1 LISYVILTLVLCGV
15 FADIQESADAAAPT
29 ATPDGLDV
37 PMKKKKSKK
46 QASDFAKELDELDAE
61 QNDDEISALPA
72 DDGAITG
79 ENGEKIEAWVAEG
92 RGATY
97 PEVFHVTH
105 VTCIVQDANGIAFKT
120 ILHDVAS
127 TQPRTRRRQA

>member
-1 LISYVILTLVLCGV
+1 
-15 FADIQESADAAAPT
+15 
-29 ATPDGLDV
+29 
-37 PMKKKKSKK
+37 MKKKKSKK

-61 QNDDEISALPA
+61 QNDEEISALPA

-97 PEVFHVTH
+97 PEVRLL
-105 VTCIVQDANGIAFKT
+105 IYVQGWLLTNSSSDDSSQCYINTTPNSQVIN
-120 ILHDVAS
+120 VNS
-127 TQPRTRRRQA
+127 

>member
-1 LISYVILTLVLCGV
+1 MISYVCRLGSWPFPDC
-15 FADIQESADAAAPT
+15 QESTDAAPA

-61 QNDDEISALPA
+61 QNDEEVSALPA

-79 ENGEKIEAWVAEG
+79 EDGEKIEAWVAEG

-97 PEVFHVTH
+97 PEVSTSS
-105 VTCIVQDANGIAFKT
+105 TRLESYTDKSATTT
-120 ILHDVAS
+120 ILYHVAS
-127 TQPRTRRRQA
+127 TQS

>member
-1 LISYVILTLVLCGV
+1 MISYVTFALIMCKI

-97 PEVFHVTH
+97 PEVRLL
-105 VTCIVQDANGIAFKT
+105 IYVQGWLLTNSSSDDSSQCYINT
-120 ILHDVAS
+120 
-127 TQPRTRRRQA
+127 TPN

>member
-1 LISYVILTLVLCGV
+1 MILYVTAHLLEWTW
-15 FADIQESADAAAPT
+15 ADGKESTEAPA

-61 QNDDEISALPA
+61 QNDEEISALPA

-97 PEVFHVTH
+97 PEVSHTY
-105 VTCIVQDANGIAFKT
+105 KW
-120 ILHDVAS
+120 
-127 TQPRTRRRQA
+127 RRVGC

>member
-1 LISYVILTLVLCGV
+1 
-15 FADIQESADAAAPT
+15 
-29 ATPDGLDV
+29 
-37 PMKKKKSKK
+37 MKKKKSKK

-61 QNDDEISALPA
+61 QNDEEVTALPA

-97 PEVFHVTH
+97 PEVSLYH
-105 VTCIVQDANGIAFKT
+105 Q
-120 ILHDVAS
+120 LPS
-127 TQPRTRRRQA
+127 TSC

>member
-1 LISYVILTLVLCGV
+1 
-15 FADIQESADAAAPT
+15 
-29 ATPDGLDV
+29 
-37 PMKKKKSKK
+37 MKKKKSKK

-97 PEVFHVTH
+97 PEVCHVTH
-105 VTCIVQDANGIAFKT
+105 VTCIVQVANGIAPKT
-120 ILHDVAS
+120 ILHDVTS
-127 TQPRTRRRQA
+127 TQPRTRR

>member
-1 LISYVILTLVLCGV
+1 MISYVCRLGSWDFSDC
-15 FADIQESADAAAPT
+15 QESTDAAP

-61 QNDDEISALPA
+61 QNDEEVSALPA

-79 ENGEKIEAWVAEG
+79 EDGEKIEAWVAEG

-97 PEVFHVTH
+97 PEVSISCTRLESY
-105 VTCIVQDANGIAFKT
+105 TDKSATTT
-120 ILHDVAS
+120 ILYHVAS
-127 TQPRTRRRQA
+127 TQSRTRWR

>member
-1 LISYVILTLVLCGV
+1 
-15 FADIQESADAAAPT
+15 
-29 ATPDGLDV
+29 
-37 PMKKKKSKK
+37 MKKKKSKK

-61 QNDDEISALPA
+61 QNDEEISALPA

-97 PEVFHVTH
+97 PEVSHTSLN
-105 VTCIVQDANGIAFKT
+105 CEGW
-120 ILHDVAS
+120 VADK
-127 TQPRTRRRQA
+127 